1 MARPAPYYRFLTTWV
16 VEAPVGPVWDAIYD
30 AERWPEWWRGV
41 ESVVELEPGGEHK
54 VGSLSRHRWRS
65 RLPYTIEFESRTTR
79 VEPPWEIDGHA
90 TGELEGEGR
99 WRLFE
104 RDGVTAVLYQW
115 DVRTGKRWMNL
126 VAPALRPA
134 FRWNHDAV
142 MRNGGVGLARRVG
155 GRLVAAS

>member
-1 MARPAPYYRFLTTWV
+1 
-16 VEAPVGPVWDAIYD
+16 
-30 AERWPEWWRGV
+30 
-41 ESVVELEPGGEHK
+41 VVELEAGGENK

-65 RLPYTIEFESRTTR
+65 RLPYVIEFESRTTR
-79 VEPPWEIDGHA
+79 VEPPWAIDGHA

-115 DVRTGKRWMNL
+115 DVRTSKRWMNL
-126 VAPALRPA
+126 VGPALRQA

-142 MRNGGVGLARRVG
+142 MRNGGEGLARRVD
-155 GRLVAAS
+155 GRLLAAS

>member
-1 MARPAPYYRFLTTWV
+1 M
-16 VEAPVGPVWDAIYD
+16 WDAIYD

-41 ESVVELEPGGEHK
+41 ESVVELEPGGENK

-65 RLPYTIEFESRTTR
+65 RLPYAIEFESRTTR
-79 VEPPWEIDGHA
+79 VEPPWAIDGHA

-115 DVRTGKRWMNL
+115 DVRTSKRWMNL
-126 VAPALRPA
+126 AAPALRPA

-142 MRNGGVGLARRVG
+142 MRNGGEGLARRVG
-155 GRLVAAS
+155 GRLLAAS